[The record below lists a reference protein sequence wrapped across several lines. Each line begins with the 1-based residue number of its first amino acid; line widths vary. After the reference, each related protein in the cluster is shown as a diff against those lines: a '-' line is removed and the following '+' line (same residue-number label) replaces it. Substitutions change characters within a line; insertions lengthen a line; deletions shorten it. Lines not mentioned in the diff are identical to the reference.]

1 MCDMNSVAEFIRT
14 SDFQEWIDG
23 LKDKKGRTAILGRLE
38 RFEATGNA
46 GDTKPVGGGVS
57 EMRIHS
63 GPGYRIYYAVFGQ
76 TVILLGGD
84 KSTQPRTSKPL
95 SDTRKSGKKG
105 RGNETQGSRVQ
116 TLRYC

>member
-1 MCDMNSVAEFIRT
+1 VAEFVRT
-14 SDFQEWIDG
+14 SVFQEWIDG
-23 LKDKKGRTAILGRLE
+23 LKDKKGRTAIIGRLE

-46 GDTKPVGGGVS
+46 GDAKPVGGVVS

-84 KSTQPRTSKPL
+84 KSTHAKDIKAAQ
-95 SDTRKSGKKG
+95 
-105 RGNETQGSRVQ
+105 
-116 TLRYC
+116 RYAQIWKER